1 MRKGETGNGTK
12 KKRLT
17 KDEIKDQ
24 LFSLL
29 INGENVEAEDLDE
42 KADKGEKP
50 EDAATIIKDYEEII
64 HIKKKKNII
73 CIAYQNGKVL

>member
-1 MRKGETGNGTK
+1 MRKGETGNATK

-24 LFSLL
+24 L
-29 INGENVEAEDLDE
+29 NGENVEAEDLDE
-42 KADKGEKP
+42 KADKGEKS